1 LQAIP
6 AIDLMKGQIVR
17 LSRGDP
23 KMAKVY
29 NQFGSALETA
39 KKWKTE
45 GAKKL
50 HMIDLDAAFSTG
62 NNLSTI
68 EEIANKI
75 DLPIQVGGGI
85 RTMVAVE
92 RMLATGATQV
102 ILGALAFSDPNAVT
116 QIQKKF
122 GSEHV
127 IVALDNKYGKI
138 MVEGWKTP
146 TNFGIKEA
154 LERFTR
160 LRVKTFLITSITR
173 DGTLLGPDLDTL
185 REACRFPNAEIIAA
199 GGIGS
204 LKDLTALKLV
214 GAEAAVIGKA
224 LYEGKFTLRE
234 AIETAEGD

>member
-1 LQAIP
+1 
-6 AIDLMKGQIVR
+6 
-17 LSRGDP
+17 
-23 KMAKVY
+23 MAKVY